1 MIISKAKKPVDPE
14 IRIYFCLVFWAFF
27 SFSRLVISKA
37 FFSLVADKPIFVVGE
52 TGGELDLLIRDNPKA
67 GWFCDIENKFQIAK
81 KIDGIAT
88 CNLGELKGFPRQ
100 TIEKEYNFSTLGI
113 KYVKLFK
120 ELLDKKN

>member
-1 MIISKAKKPVDPE
+1 MVSLASGMKGMAVP
-14 IRIYFCLVFWAFF
+14 
-27 SFSRLVISKA
+27 SKA

-52 TGGELDLLIRDNPKA
+52 NGGELDLLIRDNPKA